1 MNKCKLKQ
9 TFALLAAMTMMS
21 CAAACSGETEAVGA
35 AGGDVPQITAAA
47 AAESSEVSLEAEQ
60 SDLSVETN
68 LPEGM
73 TMDDLKNMIQ
83 INGKTLSMPTTLND
97 ILALD
102 EGFSYEFLLE
112 DSFDSSDEYF
122 EEYDVAVYKIVYNYI
137 DFMNAYINV
146 DDRTNDMVDA
156 PIFSLYG
163 FDKTVCETIEVDFSL
178 KCDIDHESSKED
190 IMEIFGHTEPT
201 DSTSHKLNYEFFEN
215 TEEKIVLEFSMV
227 DDLFNDFYYSIESTT
242 EASTETEA
250 ELSDSSEETNLPEG
264 MTMDDLKNMIQI
276 NGKTLSMPTTLNDI
290 LALDEG
296 FSYKLLLEDSFDSI
310 DEYFEEYDV
319 AVYTIYYNDI
329 AVMNANINIDDRT
342 DDMIDAKVYTI
353 YNINASDCDL
363 NGFDFSLS
371 CGIDF
376 TSSKEDIMEIF
387 GYTETKPTKSNILE
401 YVFYDKEQ
409 EIALDLHIS
418 PETNLLSNF
427 NYFIY

>member
-60 SDLSVETN
+60 SDLSV
-68 LPEGM
+68 
-73 TMDDLKNMIQ
+73 
-83 INGKTLSMPTTLND
+83 
-97 ILALD
+97 
-102 EGFSYEFLLE
+102 
-112 DSFDSSDEYF
+112 
-122 EEYDVAVYKIVYNYI
+122 
-137 DFMNAYINV
+137 
-146 DDRTNDMVDA
+146 
-156 PIFSLYG
+156 
-163 FDKTVCETIEVDFSL
+163 
-178 KCDIDHESSKED
+178 
-190 IMEIFGHTEPT
+190 
-201 DSTSHKLNYEFFEN
+201 
-215 TEEKIVLEFSMV
+215 
-227 DDLFNDFYYSIESTT
+227 
-242 EASTETEA
+242 
-250 ELSDSSEETNLPEG
+250 ETNLPEG